1 MALTVLLLLGSGN
14 FVLHLKLLHLLT
26 IREEGSQKKGNIIVV
41 VVVVVIVPQGIEI
54 KLFDSFLRRLAYTG
68 SLLAKDIVR
77 IFDTLKMR
85 IPIGDGFA

>member
-1 MALTVLLLLGSGN
+1 LLLGSGN
-14 FVLHLKLLHLLT
+14 FVLHLKFLHLLT
-26 IREEGSQKKGNIIVV
+26 IREEGSQKNGNIIVV
-41 VVVVVIVPQGIEI
+41 VVIVPQDIEI
-54 KLFDSFLRRLAYTG
+54 KLFDSFLRRVAYTG

>member
-1 MALTVLLLLGSGN
+1 LLLGSGN
-14 FVLHLKLLHLLT
+14 FVLHLKFLHLLT

-41 VVVVVIVPQGIEI
+41 VVVIVPQGIEI
-54 KLFDSFLRRLAYTG
+54 KLFDSFLRRVAYTG